1 MIKDRLTKFFDKLR
15 VNQERNRHVERFR
28 QIRFQQIPIHLTS
41 VLSVATPI
49 AAGLLQWSLWS
60 ALSPL
65 TWILFYPAVF
75 LSAYLGGLLSGLLAT
90 AIAVSMGIYI
100 FVPPVGSFNLAE
112 VRYYYSTAIFALMGL
127 SFNLAFEQL
136 RRSKTE
142 LQRIASVESDVNHR
156 RLHQALRAAN
166 AGIWEWNL
174 QTNENQWDEGL
185 WRLYGLEPFSC
196 QACYDVWLSTVHPAD
211 RAMVQAAIHQAV
223 QQNIELNVEW
233 RLATQVNG
241 RDRWLMSRDQPELD
255 QQGQPILYRGI
266 VVDITA
272 RKLTEKALQTSEK
285 QFRLL
290 AESMPQIVWITR
302 ADGWHVY
309 FNRQWVEYTGLSLA
323 QSVGEGWTIPLHP
336 DDKPQAV
343 QAWKNAVDE
352 LATYSQECRLRRSDG
367 VYRWWLIRGVP
378 VFADNGR
385 IDKWFGTCTDI
396 HDLKQAELDLRTS
409 EARWQ
414 FALEGSNQGVWDW
427 NIAESKVFFS
437 HCWKSMLGYAEEDV
451 GDSLHDWSDRVHPDD
466 LPGALAAIQR
476 HFRQET
482 PHYQY
487 EHRLRDRRGEYRWTL
502 ARGVV
507 VSRDA
512 DGQPLRM
519 IGIQSDISES
529 RKIEHDLREKERLLA
544 DSQAVAHI
552 GSWVRYLPGGQAMWS
567 EETFRV
573 FGLSPDTDQAL
584 SMEQLFDTVHPD
596 DRAARLAWHQDCLA
610 GNSGNGLEYR
620 ICTPQGQQRWVLSK
634 AKLETTADGQ
644 PWRLIGTVQDITEA
658 KLTAAE
664 KQRWIDAFRY
674 CGHGIAIGNP
684 ETGRLVTCNPAFAE
698 MLGYDN
704 ADQFEGQL
712 ILSLYAPEHV
722 EFARRRLHEADQF
735 GKIRYESVYRRKDG
749 SEFDVA
755 VDLVSVKNAE
765 QKVMYRAA
773 TVQDIS
779 VRKKQ
784 EMELLQYRDH
794 LQNLVEQR
802 TEQLNQALQRAEHLT
817 QVKSSFVANMSH
829 EIRTPMNAVLGF
841 CYLLEQH
848 ALNEEER
855 SLVRKIRD
863 AGRSLLAIINDIL
876 DFSKIEVGRLE
887 IENLPFRLSDMF
899 DHLAAL
905 MAAAADHKNLEL
917 IIIPPA
923 SIDALMGDGLR
934 IQQVLINLIGNAIKF
949 TERGEV
955 VLRVTVDDWQ
965 NGDTVAVRFAVRD
978 TGIGIAEP
986 QLDDVFAAFTQADNT
1001 ISRRFGGSGLGLAI
1015 CRQLVN
1021 LMGGE
1026 LRVNSVAGQG
1036 SEFWFVLRLQRHLD
1050 GNPVQSLPHLHHL
1063 KLLVVDDCETTREAV
1078 NTSARSLDWNANA
1091 VASGDAAI
1099 VELLAS
1105 LERAEPYDALLLDWP
1120 MPGVDGMSAAEAI
1133 RASLAAVNPDQP
1145 RIAIILM
1152 ISSSYSR
1159 ELLAADADMKHVEGI
1174 LSKPVTPSALYN
1186 AVAAVL
1192 SKSPPLLGLPDKSS
1206 NSAGAR
1212 LQGLRILVVDDSDI
1226 NREVARR
1233 ILESE
1238 GAQVS
1243 LASDGQDAVD
1253 WLFKHPGAADL
1264 VLMDVQMPRMDG
1276 YAATRRIRENPAW
1289 SDLPILALTAGAFK
1303 NLQDAALEAGM
1314 NDFIAKPFN
1323 VPQMLELIRRWTG
1336 SKSLLGLTGLASGDS
1351 CDEVIF
1357 SDQSAPLIVP
1367 TNPGQGD
1374 LPGIDVNAGLKM
1386 WHKRDLYQAYLVR
1399 FVEQYRTAG
1408 RDISV
1413 AAEQGQLAGLAALT
1427 HKLKGAAYGLALTE
1441 VAQRSAEL
1449 ETALHHSEPLAGA
1462 AAALQQALDVVII
1475 SIGNL
1480 SAHTMSPLDHS
1491 VQREAP
1497 DSIKPLLSELLTA
1510 LDEDNPGH
1518 AERLLLTLEGLVDA
1532 DLLAPLATQI
1542 RDYNFRQAE
1551 SLVLALINQL
1561 EIPKQ

>member
-1 MIKDRLTKFFDKLR
+1 MQIAGSFIVML
-15 VNQERNRHVERFR
+15 NIRFR
-28 QIRFQQIPIHLTS
+28 QMPINSTS
-41 VLSVATPI
+41 VLSLAIPI

-75 LSAYLGGLLSGLLAT
+75 LSAYLGGLLSGLIAT
-90 AIAVSMGIYI
+90 AIAVSIGIYFFI
-100 FVPPVGSFNLAE
+100 PPEGSFYVAE
-112 VRYYYSTAIFALMGL
+112 VRSYYSTAIFALMGL

-136 RRSKTE
+136 RRSRTE
-142 LQRIASVESDVNHR
+142 LQRMASLESDVNHR
-156 RLHQALRAAN
+156 RLNQALRAAN

-196 QACYDVWLSTVHPAD
+196 QACYDVWLSTVHPDD
-211 RAMVQAAIHQAV
+211 RAIAQAAIHQAV

-233 RLATQVNG
+233 RLAELVDG
-241 RDRWLMSRDQPELD
+241 RERWLMSRGQPELD
-255 QQGQPILYRGI
+255 EKGRPLLYRGI
-266 VVDITA
+266 VLDITE
-272 RKLTEKALQTSEK
+272 R
-285 QFRLL
+285 R
-290 AESMPQIVWITR
+290 QIE
-302 ADGWHVY
+302 
-309 FNRQWVEYTGLSLA
+309 QSL
-323 QSVGEGWTIPLHP
+323 I
-336 DDKPQAV
+336 
-343 QAWKNAVDE
+343 
-352 LATYSQECRLRRSDG
+352 
-367 VYRWWLIRGVP
+367 
-378 VFADNGR
+378 
-385 IDKWFGTCTDI
+385 
-396 HDLKQAELDLRTS
+396 
-409 EARWQ
+409 
-414 FALEGSNQGVWDW
+414 
-427 NIAESKVFFS
+427 
-437 HCWKSMLGYAEEDV
+437 
-451 GDSLHDWSDRVHPDD
+451 
-466 LPGALAAIQR
+466 
-476 HFRQET
+476 
-482 PHYQY
+482 
-487 EHRLRDRRGEYRWTL
+487 
-502 ARGVV
+502 
-507 VSRDA
+507 
-512 DGQPLRM
+512 
-519 IGIQSDISES
+519 
-529 RKIEHDLREKERLLA
+529 EKERLLA

-567 EETFRV
+567 EETFRL
-573 FGLSPDTDQAL
+573 FGLSPETDQAL
-584 SMEQLFDTVHPD
+584 SMEQLLDTVHPD
-596 DRAARLAWHQDCLA
+596 DRAARSAWHQDCLA

-620 ICTPQGQQRWVLSK
+620 ICTAQGQQRWVLSK

-644 PWRLIGTVQDITEA
+644 PLRLIGTVQDITEA
-658 KLTAAE
+658 KLAAAE

-684 ETGRLVTCNPAFAE
+684 ETGRLVTCNPAFAD

-722 EFARRRLHEADQF
+722 ESARRHLHEADQF
-735 GKIRYESVYRRKDG
+735 GKIRYESVYRRQDG

-755 VDLVSVKNAE
+755 VDLVSVKNPE
-765 QKVMYRAA
+765 QKVMYRVA

-802 TEQLNQALQRAEHLT
+802 TEELNQALQRAERLT
-817 QVKSSFVANMSH
+817 RVKSSFVANMSH

-876 DFSKIEVGRLE
+876 DFSKIEAGRLE

-905 MAAAADHKNLEL
+905 MTASADHKNLEL

-923 SIDALMGDGLR
+923 GIDALIGDGLR
-934 IQQVLINLIGNAIKF
+934 IQQVLINLLGNAIKF

-978 TGIGIAEP
+978 TGIGISEP

-1001 ISRRFGGSGLGLAI
+1001 ISRRFGGSGLGLTI
-1015 CRQLVN
+1015 CRQLVD

-1026 LRVNSVAGQG
+1026 LRVSSVAGQG

-1050 GNPVQSLPHLHHL
+1050 FNPTQAIPPLHNL
-1063 KLLVVDDCETTREAV
+1063 KLLVVDDCENTREAV
-1078 NTSARSLDWNANA
+1078 HMSARGLDWDTTL
-1091 VASGDAAI
+1091 VASGQAAI

-1105 LERAEPYDALLLDWP
+1105 LESADPYDVVLLDWP
-1120 MPGVDGMSAAEAI
+1120 MPGADGISAAEAI
-1133 RASLAAVNPDQP
+1133 RASLSAVELDQP
-1145 RIAIILM
+1145 QIAIILM
-1152 ISSSYSR
+1152 ISASYSR
-1159 ELLAADADMKHVEGI
+1159 ERLAAHADMNHVDGI

-1192 SKSPPLLGLPDKSS
+1192 SKAPQPPLPLAAPDTSP
-1206 NSAGAR
+1206 NSAGTR
-1212 LQGLRILVVDDSDI
+1212 IQGLRILVVDDSDI

-1253 WLFKHPGAADL
+1253 WLLNHPDAVDL

-1276 YAATRRIRENPAW
+1276 YAATRRIRENPTW

-1323 VPQMLELIRRWTG
+1323 VPQMLALITRWAG
-1336 SKSLLGLTGLASGDS
+1336 RKSLLGLTLPASGDRR
-1351 CDEVIF
+1351 DEVIS
-1357 SDQSAPLIVP
+1357 SDQSVPLIAP
-1367 TNPGQGD
+1367 TNPGQD
-1374 LPGIDVNAGLKM
+1374 DWPGIDVNAGLKM
-1386 WHKRDLYQAYLVR
+1386 WHKLDLYQSYLTY
-1399 FVEQYRTAG
+1399 FIDQYRAAG
-1408 RDISV
+1408 QEISA
-1413 AAEQGQLAGLAALT
+1413 AAEQGKLTEVAALA
-1427 HKLKGAAYGLALTE
+1427 HKLKGAAYGLALTD
-1441 VAQRSAEL
+1441 VAKRSAEL
-1449 ETALHHSEPLAGA
+1449 ETALNRGEPLAA
-1462 AAALQQALDVVII
+1462 ASAALQQALDVVIS

-1480 SAHTMSPLDHS
+1480 SRNTIPALDHHTHA
-1491 VQREAP
+1491 EALGGA
-1497 DSIKPLLSELLTA
+1497 KFLLDELLTA

-1518 AERLLLTLEGLVDA
+1518 AERVMVKLEGLVDA

-1542 RDYNFRQAE
+1542 RDYNFREAE
-1551 SLVLALINQL
+1551 SLALALINQL
-1561 EIPKQ
+1561 DIPTQ

>member
-1 MIKDRLTKFFDKLR
+1 VIKDTLIKFFDPLR
-15 VNQERNRHVERFR
+15 FNQQRNRHAERFL
-28 QIRFQQIPIHLTS
+28 QIRFQRIPIHLTS
-41 VLSVATPI
+41 IVSVAIPM

-65 TWILFYPAVF
+65 TWSLFYPAVF
-75 LSAYLGGLLSGLLAT
+75 LSAYLGGVLSGLLAT
-90 AIAVSMGIYI
+90 AMAVSMGIYFFI
-100 FVPPVGSFNLAE
+100 PPEGSFNIAD
-112 VRYYYSTAIFALMGL
+112 VRYYYSTAIFSLMGL

-136 RRSKTE
+136 RRSKAE
-142 LQRIASVESDVNHR
+142 LQRIASLESEVNHR
-156 RLHQALRAAN
+156 RLNQALRAAN

-185 WRLYGLEPFSC
+185 WRLYGLEPFAC
-196 QACYDVWLSTVHPAD
+196 QASYDVWLSTVHPDD
-211 RAMVQAAIHQAV
+211 RAIAQAAIHQAV

-233 RLATQVNG
+233 RLAALVDG
-241 RDRWLMSRDQPELD
+241 RERWLMSRGQPELD
-255 QQGQPILYRGI
+255 EKGRPLLYRGI
-266 VVDITA
+266 VLDITE
-272 RKLTEKALQTSEK
+272 R
-285 QFRLL
+285 R
-290 AESMPQIVWITR
+290 QIE
-302 ADGWHVY
+302 
-309 FNRQWVEYTGLSLA
+309 QSL
-323 QSVGEGWTIPLHP
+323 I
-336 DDKPQAV
+336 
-343 QAWKNAVDE
+343 
-352 LATYSQECRLRRSDG
+352 
-367 VYRWWLIRGVP
+367 
-378 VFADNGR
+378 
-385 IDKWFGTCTDI
+385 
-396 HDLKQAELDLRTS
+396 
-409 EARWQ
+409 
-414 FALEGSNQGVWDW
+414 
-427 NIAESKVFFS
+427 
-437 HCWKSMLGYAEEDV
+437 
-451 GDSLHDWSDRVHPDD
+451 
-466 LPGALAAIQR
+466 
-476 HFRQET
+476 
-482 PHYQY
+482 
-487 EHRLRDRRGEYRWTL
+487 
-502 ARGVV
+502 
-507 VSRDA
+507 
-512 DGQPLRM
+512 
-519 IGIQSDISES
+519 
-529 RKIEHDLREKERLLA
+529 EKERLLA

-573 FGLSPDTDQAL
+573 FGLSPETDQAL
-584 SMEQLFDTVHPD
+584 SMEQLLETVHPD
-596 DRAARLAWHQDCLA
+596 DRAARRAWHQDCLA

-620 ICTPQGQQRWVLSK
+620 ICTPLGQQRWVLSK

-658 KLTAAE
+658 KLAAAE

-712 ILSLYAPEHV
+712 ILSLYAPEYV
-722 EFARRRLHEADQF
+722 ESAAQRLHEADQF
-735 GKIRYESVYRRKDG
+735 GKIRYESVYRRQDG
-749 SEFDVA
+749 SKFDVA

-765 QKVMYRAA
+765 QKVMYRVA

-848 ALNEEER
+848 ALNEEEH

-876 DFSKIEVGRLE
+876 DFSKIEAGRLE

-923 SIDALMGDGLR
+923 GVDALIGDGLR
-934 IQQVLINLIGNAIKF
+934 IQQVLINLLGNAIKF

-965 NGDTVAVRFAVRD
+965 SGDTVAVRFAVSD
-978 TGIGIAEP
+978 TGIGISEP

-1036 SEFWFVLRLQRHLD
+1036 SEFWFVLRLQWHLD
-1050 GNPVQSLPHLHHL
+1050 CNPAQSLPHLHHL

-1078 NTSARSLDWNANA
+1078 NTSARSLDWHANA
-1091 VASGDAAI
+1091 VDSGEAAI

-1105 LERAEPYDALLLDWP
+1105 LERAEPYDVLLLDWP
-1120 MPGVDGMSAAEAI
+1120 MADVDGTSIAEAI

-1159 ELLAADADMKHVEGI
+1159 ELLAVDADMKHVEGI

-1192 SKSPPLLGLPDKSS
+1192 SKPPPLPVLPDKSS
-1206 NSAGAR
+1206 NSAGTR
-1212 LQGLRILVVDDSDI
+1212 MQGLRILVVDDSDI

-1243 LASDGQDAVD
+1243 LACDGQDAVD
-1253 WLFKHPGAADL
+1253 WLFKNPGAVDL

-1276 YAATRRIRENPAW
+1276 YAATRRIRKNPAW

-1303 NLQDAALEAGM
+1303 NLQEAALEAGM

-1323 VPQMLELIRRWTG
+1323 VPQMLALIRRWTG
-1336 SKSLLGLTGLASGDS
+1336 NNSPLGVTGLASGDL
-1351 CDEVIF
+1351 DDGLIPRG
-1357 SDQSAPLIVP
+1357 QSAPLIVP
-1367 TNPGQGD
+1367 TTPD
-1374 LPGIDVNAGLKM
+1374 PDEWPGIDVNAGLKM
-1386 WHKRDLYQAYLVR
+1386 WHKRDLYQAYLAR

-1413 AAEQGQLAGLAALT
+1413 AAEQGQLAELATLT

-1441 VAQRSAEL
+1441 VAKRSVEL
-1449 ETALHHSEPLAGA
+1449 ETALHHSQPLAAA

-1480 SAHTMSPLDHS
+1480 SANTQSPLDHS
-1491 VQREAP
+1491 AQREAP
-1497 DSIKPLLSELLTA
+1497 DGIKPLLSELLTA

-1518 AERLLLTLEGLVDA
+1518 AERLLLTLAGLVDTE
-1532 DLLAPLATQI
+1532 LLAPLATQI

-1561 EIPKQ
+1561 DIPKQ